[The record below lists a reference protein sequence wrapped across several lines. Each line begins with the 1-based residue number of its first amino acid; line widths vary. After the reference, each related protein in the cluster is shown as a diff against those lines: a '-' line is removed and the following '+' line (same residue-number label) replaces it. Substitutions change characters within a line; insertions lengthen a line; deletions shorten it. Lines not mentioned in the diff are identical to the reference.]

1 MERRKGPSLSVRSY
15 RSSTTLSL
23 DVPAKLNST
32 NPSNTKG
39 SKIGISG
46 IPVLVG
52 LAALI
57 MLLLSMVY
65 LEARYIGA
73 HRARAALLHRI
84 RDADPYDQRL
94 ARSSARGLRRA
105 HQ

>member
-1 MERRKGPSLSVRSY
+1 
-15 RSSTTLSL
+15 
-23 DVPAKLNST
+23 
-32 NPSNTKG
+32 
-39 SKIGISG
+39 
-46 IPVLVG
+46 
-52 LAALI
+52 
-57 MLLLSMVY
+57 MVY